1 MTSTCLVLNVRKL
14 VKKFAREQ
22 LQCELMSNSIDHCCL
37 SEALAI
43 GIWHWLDIDS
53 SLVTPDGHL
62 MLRKDRAIKRGGKVA
77 ILCRKDWKR
86 R

>member
-22 LQCELMSNSIDHCCL
+22 LQRELMSDSIDHCCL

-43 GIWHWLDIDS
+43 GIGIGLILTAHLLRQTDI
-53 SLVTPDGHL
+53 
-62 MLRKDRAIKRGGKVA
+62 
-77 ILCRKDWKR
+77 
-86 R
+86 